1 MEAHKQWQLKLVF
14 NLNNFTKIQMTD
26 IIKIK
31 IKVHRSTCRIMVA
44 TSNRIINQLMEMAE
58 DKINSIINQVIARN
72 IQARFQ
78 HQMIN
83 HLT

>member
-1 MEAHKQWQLKLVF
+1 
-14 NLNNFTKIQMTD
+14 
-26 IIKIK
+26 
-31 IKVHRSTCRIMVA
+31 MVA

-58 DKINSIINQVIARN
+58 DKINSIINQVIAHN